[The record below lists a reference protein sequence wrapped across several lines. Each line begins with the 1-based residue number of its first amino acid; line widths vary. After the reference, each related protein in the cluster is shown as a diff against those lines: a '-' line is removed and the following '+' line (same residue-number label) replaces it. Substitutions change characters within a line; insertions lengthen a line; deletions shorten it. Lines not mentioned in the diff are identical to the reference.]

1 MSEVSLLW
9 ALMGGSGLLVFL
21 IGIGLY
27 WQVLRGR
34 EAFAALQS
42 CEAQLKQRQAEVY
55 QQEAEIR
62 ELKAGLRAEKA
73 HVMQLQRKLDF
84 AYVLTDSS
92 GTHR

>member
-9 ALMGGSGLLVFL
+9 AVMGGSGLLVFL
-21 IGIGLY
+21 VGIGLY

-55 QQEAEIR
+55 QQDAEIR

-73 HVMQLQRKLDF
+73 HVMQLQRKLEF
-84 AYVLTDSS
+84 AYAPTDSS

>member
-9 ALMGGSGLLVFL
+9 AVMGGSVLLVL
-21 IGIGLY
+21 LVGIGFY
-27 WQVLRGR
+27 WQVLCRR
-34 EAFAALQS
+34 ETFAALQS

-73 HVMQLQRKLDF
+73 HVVQLQRKLEF
-84 AYVLTDSS
+84 AYVPTDSS